1 LLTVKQVIKDL
12 EKLKEEYDNL
22 RANIAD
28 DFNDD
33 WIDKALVKV
42 EKLKE
47 LQKAIEQMENLKVQT
62 WLTKQLVN
70 ITEQYEVLI
79 RKKMNSKTNKHSKV
93 I

>member
-33 WIDKALVKV
+33 WIDKVLVKV

-70 ITEQYEVLI
+70 ITEQYV

>member
-1 LLTVKQVIKDL
+1 MLTVKQVIKDL

-33 WIDKALVKV
+33 WIDKVLVKV

>member
-1 LLTVKQVIKDL
+1 MLTVKQVIKDL

-62 WLTKQLVN
+62 
-70 ITEQYEVLI
+70 
-79 RKKMNSKTNKHSKV
+79 
-93 I
+93 

>member
-1 LLTVKQVIKDL
+1 MLTVKQVIKDL

-33 WIDKALVKV
+33 WIDKVLVKV

-70 ITEQYEVLI
+70 ITEQYV

>member
-1 LLTVKQVIKDL
+1 MLTVKQVIKDL

-33 WIDKALVKV
+33 WIDKVLVKV

-62 WLTKQLVN
+62 
-70 ITEQYEVLI
+70 
-79 RKKMNSKTNKHSKV
+79 
-93 I
+93 

>member
-1 LLTVKQVIKDL
+1 MLTVKQVIKDL

>member
-70 ITEQYEVLI
+70 ITEQYV

>member
-33 WIDKALVKV
+33 WIDKVLVKV

>member
-33 WIDKALVKV
+33 WIDKVLVKV

-62 WLTKQLVN
+62 
-70 ITEQYEVLI
+70 
-79 RKKMNSKTNKHSKV
+79 
-93 I
+93 

>member
-33 WIDKALVKV
+33 WIDKVLVKV

-70 ITEQYEVLI
+70 ITEQYEALI